1 MIIMCPII
9 CFSIDITNLVKW
21 LFVLNIK
28 TLLES
33 DIFMGV
39 CSFLSL
45 LVAAIGLFF
54 INKNVISVKKSINN
68 NINLSNYSM
77 YVAGNMIIN
86 RDAVSEFSLTKS
98 SLKDIW
104 KN

>member
-54 INKNVISVKKSINN
+54 INKNVISVKKSISNN
-68 NINLSNYSM
+68 VFVYGDHAQIEIDKK
-77 YVAGNMIIN
+77 IIGELKI
-86 RDAVSEFSLTKS
+86 STSLPKN
-98 SLKDIW
+98 IW